1 MRHRAAA
8 RPRPR
13 TMARLTA
20 RRVRGSF
27 PDTTS
32 SPWYACVPC
41 EPCGVETDTLP
52 QSAPDLSCAPVA
64 PKSWHGVADP
74 RKVAWTGSAGVV
86 TTQRRRSFP
95 PWGTHGPGG
104 VRFPYF
110 FSLDGRSPVSHPT
123 CEVPFPPRRSGEYRK
138 GMIPARPLYQGG
150 CGSVWDPEPS
160 KERVGD
166 WGGPATVW
174 SLLCVAETRATR
186 PNGEWGYSTRRQ
198 CWATSAQRRCHPEEA
213 LYLPTFSHLFDCQ

>member
-1 MRHRAAA
+1 VSPTRGVALTDLQSSLTVNKRLSLSPSLSLSLTHTPRRRDVFGLFDAMAPATVSLPG
-8 RPRPR
+8 RPETRKV
-13 TMARLTA
+13 A
-20 RRVRGSF
+20 RRVCGSP

-32 SPWYACVPC
+32 SPLYACVPC

-110 FSLDGRSPVSHPT
+110 FSLGWQVTRVSPYVRG
-123 CEVPFPPRRSGEYRK
+123 PF
-138 GMIPARPLYQGG
+138 
-150 CGSVWDPEPS
+150 PS
-160 KERVGD
+160 KEIRRISERDDPGPPVVP
-166 WGGPATVW
+166 GGLGIGLGSRTP
-174 SLLCVAETRATR
+174 ERAGR
-186 PNGEWGYSTRRQ
+186 
-198 CWATSAQRRCHPEEA
+198 
-213 LYLPTFSHLFDCQ
+213 

>member
-1 MRHRAAA
+1 MTCSYIEAGTGGFLAGATRY
-8 RPRPR
+8 
-13 TMARLTA
+13 
-20 RRVRGSF
+20 
-27 PDTTS
+27 TT
-32 SPWYACVPC
+32 
-41 EPCGVETDTLP
+41 
-52 QSAPDLSCAPVA
+52 
-64 PKSWHGVADP
+64 
-74 RKVAWTGSAGVV
+74 R
-86 TTQRRRSFP
+86 RRRSVP